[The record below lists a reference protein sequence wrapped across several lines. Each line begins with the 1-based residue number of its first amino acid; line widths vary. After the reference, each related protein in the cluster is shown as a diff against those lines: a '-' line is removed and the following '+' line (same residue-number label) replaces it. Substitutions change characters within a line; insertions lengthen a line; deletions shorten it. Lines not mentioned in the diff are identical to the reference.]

1 MRLVYPLLYIQHWN
15 NCPTLCVLPLQLLDE
30 QFQDY
35 FTENFY
41 NPDFKYHQS
50 QLDIQ
55 ILCNRRIRQNLREAR
70 EMYADR
76 HNPWYS
82 RKKFQTE
89 KVSSDHILYRLVE

>member
-1 MRLVYPLLYIQHWN
+1 MQHWN
-15 NCPTLCVLPLQLLDE
+15 NYSAWCVLPLQLLDE

-50 QLDIQ
+50 QLDVQ
-55 ILCNRRIRQNLREAR
+55 ILCNRRIRQNVREAR

-89 KVSSDHILYRLVE
+89 KAS

>member
-1 MRLVYPLLYIQHWN
+1 MTQLLSQR
-15 NCPTLCVLPLQLLDE
+15 VLLLQLLDE

-35 FTENFY
+35 FTDNFF
-41 NPDFKYHQS
+41 NPDFKYHQR
-50 QLDIQ
+50 QLDVQ
-55 ILCNRRIRQNLREAR
+55 ILCNRKIRQNVREAR

-89 KVSSDHILYRLVE
+89 KVSSILVRLICEIDHV